1 MNGHPPTSS
10 RSFSGFTWGI
20 CVLLF
25 VGTLLNY
32 LDRQVMA
39 LTADKIIADFHL
51 SKEDLGGII
60 AAFRYAYGIG
70 HLVGGFLIDAYG
82 PRFVYPSAGALW
94 SVGGM
99 LMGFAT
105 TAGLLRG
112 FNATLGAGEAFNF
125 PCALKAT
132 AALVPPEERTL
143 ANGIFNSGAPIGAL
157 VAPIIITVLTIYYSW
172 RAAFVVTGALGFFW
186 VAAWLLYT
194 RGSGE
199 KLKGSG
205 FVFSD
210 AVRVARHIVSLPGF
224 WVLAVSAIIINS
236 VNYYLADWVP
246 LYLKTTRGFSF
257 ARGNVLSIAVYAGT
271 WLGYILA
278 GLLVRKL
285 IGWGVTISAAKK
297 WTLCVS
303 CVLLGSA
310 VAAGLTPNRYVAVGC
325 LAVTGMGM
333 AGFMVIYLTLAQ
345 DLDPAHVGATS
356 GLLGGMGNLVYGYM
370 SPYIGRLADMKESFL
385 TLTLIGCLPWLAFL
399 VIFWGIKE
407 KK

>member
-1 MNGHPPTSS
+1 MNDQPRKSF
-10 RSFSGFTWGI
+10 RSLSGFTLGI
-20 CVLLF
+20 CMLLF

-39 LTADKIIADFHL
+39 LTADKILTDFHM
-51 SKEDLGGII
+51 SKEDLGKII
-60 AAFRYAYGIG
+60 ASFRYAYGMG

-82 PRFVYPSAGALW
+82 PRFVYPAAGALW
-94 SVGGM
+94 SLGGM

-105 TAGLLRG
+105 TGTLLRG

-125 PCALKAT
+125 PCGVKAT
-132 AALVPPEERTL
+132 AMLVPEEERTL
-143 ANGIFNSGAPIGAL
+143 ANGIFNSGAPVGAL
-157 VAPIIITVLTIYYSW
+157 LAPVIVTLLTIYYSW
-172 RAAFVVTGALGFFW
+172 RAAFVVTGALGIIW
-186 VAAWLLYT
+186 VAAWIWYT
-194 RGSGE
+194 RGSGD
-199 KLKGSG
+199 KLTGTH
-205 FVFSD
+205 FVWSN
-210 AVRVARHIVSLPGF
+210 AVRAAGHVVSQPGF

-271 WLGYILA
+271 WLGYILT
-278 GLLVRKL
+278 GLFVRRLVE
-285 IGWGVTISAAKK
+285 WGVAISAAKK
-297 WTLCVS
+297 WALAAS
-303 CVLLGSA
+303 CVFLGSA

-325 LAVTGMGM
+325 LALTGLGM

-345 DLDPAHVGATS
+345 DLCPTHVGVTA
-356 GLLGGMGNLVYGYM
+356 GLLGGLGNLVYGFL
-370 SPYIGRLADMKESFL
+370 SPYIGRLADMKQSFL

-399 VIFWGIKE
+399 AIFWGIRE

>member
-1 MNGHPPTSS
+1 
-10 RSFSGFTWGI
+10 
-20 CVLLF
+20 VLLF

-51 SKEDLGGII
+51 TKEDLGGII
-60 AAFRYAYGIG
+60 AAFRYSYGIG

-94 SVGGM
+94 SLGGM

-125 PCALKAT
+125 PCGLKAT

-157 VAPIIITVLTIYYSW
+157 VAPIIITVLTVYYSW
-172 RAAFVVTGALGFFW
+172 RAAFVVTGALGFVW

-199 KLKGSG
+199 KLTGTG
-205 FVFSD
+205 FVFSN
-210 AVRVARHIVSLPGF
+210 ALRVAGHVISLPGF

-285 IGWGVTISAAKK
+285 IGWGAAISAAKK
-297 WTLCVS
+297 WTLGVS
-303 CVLLGSA
+303 CVLLGAA

-325 LAVTGMGM
+325 LALTGMGM

-345 DLDPAHVGATS
+345 DLDPAHVGVTS
-356 GLLGGMGNLVYGYM
+356 GLLGGLGNLVYGYL
-370 SPYIGRLADMKESFL
+370 SPYIGRLADLKQSFL
-385 TLTLIGCLPWLAFL
+385 TLSLIGCLPWLAFL
-399 VIFWGIKE
+399 AIYLGIKD
-407 KK
+407 KKS

>member
-1 MNGHPPTSS
+1 
-10 RSFSGFTWGI
+10 
-20 CVLLF
+20 VLLF

-51 SKEDLGGII
+51 SKEALGGII
-60 AAFRYAYGIG
+60 AAFRYTYGMG
-70 HLVGGFLIDAYG
+70 HIVGGFLIDAYG
-82 PRFVYPSAGALW
+82 TRFVYPSAGALW
-94 SVGGM
+94 SLGGM
-99 LMGFAT
+99 LMGFAG

-132 AALVPPEERTL
+132 AALVPPEERPL

-157 VAPIIITVLTIYYSW
+157 VAPVIVTLLTVYYSW

-199 KLKGSG
+199 KLTGTG
-205 FVFSD
+205 FVWSN
-210 AVRVARHIVSLPGF
+210 ALAAARHVVSLPGF
-224 WVLAVSAIIINS
+224 WVLAVSAIIVNS

-271 WLGYILA
+271 WLGYLLA
-278 GLLVRKL
+278 GLLVQRL
-285 IGWGVTISAAKK
+285 VAWGVEISAAKK
-297 WTLCVS
+297 WTLAAS
-303 CVLLGSA
+303 CVLLCSA
-310 VAAGLTPNRYVAVGC
+310 VAAGLTPYRYVAVGC
-325 LAVTGMGM
+325 LALTGMGM

-345 DLDPAHVGATS
+345 DLAPAHVGVTS
-356 GLLGGMGNLVYGYM
+356 GLLGGLGNLVYGYL
-370 SPYIGRLADMKESFL
+370 SPYIGRLADLKESFL

-399 VIFWGIKE
+399 VIFWGIRNNPE
-407 KK
+407 Q

>member
-1 MNGHPPTSS
+1 
-10 RSFSGFTWGI
+10 
-20 CVLLF
+20 

-32 LDRQVMA
+32 VDRQVMA

-51 SKEDLGGII
+51 SREDLGGII

-82 PRFVYPSAGALW
+82 PHFVYPSAGALW
-94 SVGGM
+94 SLGGL
-99 LMGFAT
+99 LMGFAS

-132 AALVPPEERTL
+132 AALVPPEERPL

-157 VAPIIITVLTIYYSW
+157 LAPVIVTVLTVNYSW
-172 RAAFVVTGALGFFW
+172 RAAFVATGVLGFLW

-199 KLKGSG
+199 RLTGTG
-205 FVFSD
+205 FVLSD
-210 AVRVARHIVSLPGF
+210 TLRVAGHIVSLRGF
-224 WVLAVSAIIINS
+224 WVLAVSAIIING

-278 GLLVRKL
+278 GLLVRRL
-285 IGWGVTISAAKK
+285 VGWGVAISAAKN
-297 WTLCVS
+297 WALCVS
-303 CVLLGSA
+303 CVFLGSA

-325 LAVTGMGM
+325 LALTGVGM
-333 AGFMVIYLTLAQ
+333 AGFMVIYITLAQ

-356 GLLGGMGNLVYGYM
+356 GLLGGLGNLVYGYL

-385 TLTLIGCLPWLAFL
+385 ILTLIGCLPWLAFL
-399 VIFWGIKE
+399 VIFWGIK
-407 KK
+407 KKT

>member
-1 MNGHPPTSS
+1 M
-10 RSFSGFTWGI
+10 
-20 CVLLF
+20 LLF

-51 SKEDLGGII
+51 SKEALGGII
-60 AAFRYAYGIG
+60 AAFRYTYGMG
-70 HLVGGFLIDAYG
+70 HIVGGFLIDAYG
-82 PRFVYPSAGALW
+82 TRFVYPSAGALW
-94 SVGGM
+94 SLGGM
-99 LMGFAT
+99 LMGFAG

-132 AALVPPEERTL
+132 AALVPPEERPL

-157 VAPIIITVLTIYYSW
+157 VAPVIVTLLTVYYSW

-199 KLKGSG
+199 KLTGTG
-205 FVFSD
+205 FVWSN
-210 AVRVARHIVSLPGF
+210 ALAAARHVVSLPGF
-224 WVLAVSAIIINS
+224 WVLAVSAIIVNS

-271 WLGYILA
+271 WLGYLLA
-278 GLLVRKL
+278 GLLVQRL
-285 IGWGVTISAAKK
+285 VAWGVEISAAKK
-297 WTLCVS
+297 WTLAAS
-303 CVLLGSA
+303 CVLLCSA
-310 VAAGLTPNRYVAVGC
+310 VAAGLTPYRYVAVGC
-325 LAVTGMGM
+325 LALTGMGM

-345 DLDPAHVGATS
+345 DLAPAHVGVTS
-356 GLLGGMGNLVYGYM
+356 GLLGGLGNLVYGYL
-370 SPYIGRLADMKESFL
+370 SPYIGRLADLKESFL

-399 VIFWGIKE
+399 VIFWGIRNNPE
-407 KK
+407 Q